1 MIKTECLF
9 WLKDPHEVS
18 YFVRNVEMWQ
28 NGIKCN
34 IKTLLKCKFN
44 VKNGESLRDQ
54 SSQRLMIKCL
64 TIIQIELEFGNVGF
78 RGGEKQGEP
87 GENPLRAIKRSNNKL
102 NPHFTPGTWA
112 TLVEGEC
119 SHHCVIPAPRG
130 CYRSVVFRQSCWV
143 IFCRKKWNYTPRKS
157 V

>member
-1 MIKTECLF
+1 MIETECLF

-54 SSQRLMIKCL
+54 PSQRLMIKCL

-78 RGGEKQGEP
+78 WGEGKLEYPEKNPSEQSREPTTNSTHIWIEP
-87 GENPLRAIKRSNNKL
+87 GTHWWEASALTTTAPSLL
-102 NPHFTPGTWA
+102 
-112 TLVEGEC
+112 L
-119 SHHCVIPAPRG
+119 IPAPLFMW
-130 CYRSVVFRQSCWV
+130 CIKAVLEWKVKYWKITNKQ
-143 IFCRKKWNYTPRKS
+143 TT
-157 V
+157 